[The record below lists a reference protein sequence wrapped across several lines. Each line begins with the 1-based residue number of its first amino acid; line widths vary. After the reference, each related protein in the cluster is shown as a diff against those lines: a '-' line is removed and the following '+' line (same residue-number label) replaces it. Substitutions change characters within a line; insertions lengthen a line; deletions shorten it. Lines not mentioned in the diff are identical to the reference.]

1 MDTLYDVIIVGSGP
15 AGYTAALYCARAN
28 LKTLLFE
35 GYEMGGAL
43 MQTTEVENFPGFI
56 EGIQGPDLMMSMRS
70 QAERF
75 GAVLEMDEVTQLEL
89 SGDVKKVWCMNDQY
103 QSKSVILATGS
114 KARTLGIEGEE
125 EYSGRGV
132 SYCATCDG
140 AFFNDKNVVVIG
152 GGDSAMEEALFLTK
166 FANNVTIV
174 NRSNN
179 YRASQIMLDRAKNHE
194 KIEFISSY
202 KPMSILG
209 EDGKVTQIQLGGT
222 FTRDI
227 IYRPTDA
234 VFIAIGHD
242 PCNSLFKDEIVLDE
256 QGYVMTHSK
265 GTQTNIDGVF
275 AAGDLADP
283 RYQQAI
289 TAAGSGCKAALDVEE
304 YLNNLPLE
312 NLS

>member
-1 MDTLYDVIIVGSGP
+1 MDTIYDVIIIGSGP

-28 LKTLLFE
+28 LKTLLLEGFE
-35 GYEMGGAL
+35 TGGAL
-43 MQTTEVENFPGFI
+43 MQTTDIENFPGFT
-56 EGIQGPDLMMSMRS
+56 EGILGPDLMMNMRS

-75 GAVLEMDEVTQLEL
+75 GAVLEMDEATKLDL
-89 SGDVKKVWCMNDQY
+89 SEDIKKVWCMDDLY
-103 QSKSVILATGS
+103 QGKSVILATGS

-140 AFFNDKNVVVIG
+140 AFFDDKNVVVIG

-166 FANNVTIV
+166 FANKVTIV

-179 YRASQIMLDRAKNHE
+179 YRASQIMLERAQSHE
-194 KIEFISSY
+194 KIEFINNY
-202 KPMSILG
+202 KPYKIYG
-209 EDGKVTQIQLGGT
+209 ENGKVTHIYLEGAI
-222 FTRDI
+222 TRDI
-227 IYRPTDA
+227 KPFATDA
-234 VFIAIGHD
+234 VFVAIGHD
-242 PCNSLFKDEIVLDE
+242 PRNNLFKDSIILDDH
-256 QGYVMTHSK
+256 GYVLTHNN
-265 GTQTNIDGVF
+265 GTQTNLDGVF

-304 YLNNLPLE
+304 YLNNFPLE

>member
-1 MDTLYDVIIVGSGP
+1 MGSIYDVIIVGSGP

-35 GYEMGGAL
+35 GFEIGGAL
-43 MQTTEVENFPGFI
+43 METTEVENYPGFT
-56 EGIQGPDLMMSMRS
+56 QGVLGPELVMNIRG

-75 GAVLEMDEVTQLEL
+75 GAVLEMDEVTRLDL
-89 SGDVKKVWCMNDQY
+89 SGDVKKVWCMDDGY
-103 QSKSVILATGS
+103 HTKSVILATGS

-125 EYSGRGV
+125 QYSGRGV

-140 AFFNDKNVVVIG
+140 AFFEDKIAVVVG

-166 FANNVTIV
+166 FVKKVTIV
-174 NRSNN
+174 NRSSH
-179 YRASQIMLDRAKNHE
+179 YRASQIMLERARNHDQ
-194 KIEFISSY
+194 IEFLDNY
-202 KPMSILG
+202 KPRKILG
-209 EDGKVTQIQLGGT
+209 ENGKVSHIELTGT
-222 FTRDI
+222 ITRDI
-227 IYRPTDA
+227 KTLETDA

-242 PCNSLFKDEIVLDE
+242 PRNSLFKDSIVLDE
-256 QGYVMTHSK
+256 HGYVLTHGK

-312 NLS
+312 NLQ